1 MYDKVLSTL
10 LCSIEEIL
18 LKKTNFPARISL
30 VNVTKSADL
39 VIFIEEICNGK
50 LQKSLMEKMFCEC
63 VNSYFQSGPMPELRI
78 FTHFWNTKEPKSD
91 FAEWSRAVVI
101 TTTASDIISSSLTNI
116 HFSCK
121 YKTTIAWI

>member
-30 VNVTKSADL
+30 VNVTKSTDL

-50 LQKSLMEKMFCEC
+50 LQKSLMEKMFLCS
-63 VNSYFQSGPMPELRI
+63 VSALILI
-78 FTHFWNTKEPKSD
+78 FSRGQCRSFAYLHTFEIPKNQ
-91 FAEWSRAVVI
+91 
-101 TTTASDIISSSLTNI
+101 SLTLQNEV
-116 HFSCK
+116 
-121 YKTTIAWI
+121 AQ